1 MLALGAPM
9 ERSHPR
15 GIAFRLEVQVMNH
28 VFMNRIIW
36 LRARVVAFIIGL
48 SVCSGAAGAADKMSI
63 RLNWIPGAQHGF
75 LYITKEKGWDS
86 EAGIDLENVARQVS
100 SLVGKAIGNGDHQIR
115 NAQCASIAPRLR
127 A

>member
-48 SVCSGAAGAADKMSI
+48 SVCSGAAVAADKMSI
-63 RLNWIPGAQHGF
+63 RLNWIPGAEHGF
-75 LYITKEKGWDS
+75 LYIAKEKGWYS
-86 EAGIDLENVARQVS
+86 EAGIDLEIVAGQGSRQLAMATMNS
-100 SLVGKAIGNGDHQIR
+100 AWP
-115 NAQCASIAPRLR
+115 IARPSR
-127 A
+127 AGGR